1 MTDYCNEIIE
11 KLNEDI
17 IELTRENG
25 NSLIL
30 YEKAI
35 NLVLEQITTTK
46 DFILN
51 KGFKNLEEEIHFF
64 KELKPKIL
72 SKLIYY
78 WKKRS
83 NWPPNSSANW
93 PPVSVEIDHPIPE
106 QTDHLIPVEIDH
118 LKNDYFFHV
127 VSSLNSFKKRRIFG
141 KQINRHE

>member
-83 NWPPNSSANW
+83 N
-93 PPVSVEIDHPIPE
+93 
-106 QTDHLIPVEIDH
+106 
-118 LKNDYFFHV
+118 
-127 VSSLNSFKKRRIFG
+127 
-141 KQINRHE
+141 

>member
-17 IELTRENG
+17 IELTSENG

-78 WKKRS
+78 
-83 NWPPNSSANW
+83 
-93 PPVSVEIDHPIPE
+93 
-106 QTDHLIPVEIDH
+106 
-118 LKNDYFFHV
+118 
-127 VSSLNSFKKRRIFG
+127 
-141 KQINRHE
+141 